1 MFCSTF
7 ELYTLLLFLS
17 LSLSLSPSLSLS
29 LSLSLALSPLQQVV
43 IGRWKWKDV
52 CLRRRNDNEDN
63 YDGELVRLLYWVRC
77 GAYACVRRTFVHF
90 KD

>member
-7 ELYTLLLFLS
+7 ELYSLS
-17 LSLSLSPSLSLS
+17 LSLSLSPLSLF
-29 LSLSLALSPLQQVV
+29 LSLSPLQQVV

-52 CLRRRNDNEDN
+52 CLRSRNDNEDN